1 MYNSAKNNVNHIHI
15 IIMKQKFIIFAHAR
29 SGSTNLSVVLEQYPQ
44 LTIASEPFHKD
55 YQKKNPNEK
64 NYIDFINDEPSL
76 DTQLDELFNKYTGLK
91 ILEYQLSEKLNTYL
105 LENPSIKVIFL
116 QRKNLLQTIVSEFIA
131 SQTNVWYK
139 RINVDLNPSSFP
151 KFEPINIDKMKN
163 RLEMLSSRLKNYQ
176 QILKQRQESA
186 FLSLCYED
194 FYTSNK
200 EKNIENAAKVFA
212 FLGIEMPET
221 SKISQFMN
229 PKIAKMNTQDTY
241 RLIPNIDE
249 VETVLGNDQTGWL
262 FK

>member
-1 MYNSAKNNVNHIHI
+1 
-15 IIMKQKFIIFAHAR
+15 MKPKFIIFAHAR
-29 SGSTNLSVVLEQYPQ
+29 SGSTNLSVILEQYPQ

-64 NYIDFINDEPSL
+64 NHIDFIHDKPSL
-76 DTQLDELFNKYTGLK
+76 DMQLDELFNKYAGLK
-91 ILEYQLSEKLNTYL
+91 ILEYQLSEKLNNYL
-105 LENPSIKVIFL
+105 LEIPSIKVIFL

-163 RLEMLSSRLKNYQ
+163 RLELLSLRLRNYQ
-176 QILKQRQESA
+176 QILEQKKESA
-186 FLSLCYED
+186 YLQLYYED
-194 FYTSNK
+194 FYTTNHK
-200 EKNIENAAKVFA
+200 KNTGNAEKVFE

-249 VETVLGNDQTGWL
+249 VEMVLGNDQTGWL